1 LTGKRIGFLE
11 GMAQVL
17 SKIEID
23 ALLSG
28 VTKPVS
34 HSLNEKPDFAQDRHS
49 KQVAVSGVVE
59 AKPYDF
65 SRSEISTRGRLPGL
79 EVIFNDFGRRLQS
92 MFASE
97 LGKSVDVVYE
107 GMEVVTYE
115 GLIQSFPVPASLHAV
130 RLEPIRGIGIVVL
143 EARLAFAMIEL
154 FFGGSGQKLMKIDGR
169 DFTPIESKFLGKFVE
184 RMLKGMEE
192 SWQSVLLLQ
201 GRYLRT
207 EINPYLLNAASPG
220 DPMIFATFSITLS
233 PISGT
238 VSFSLPLAAISEFR
252 TLLKSGVAIGD
263 DLDNVGIFRRVLQP
277 LLEIDVSVQAI
288 LDVVEMTVAEIMG
301 LRAGDVIQLGSQGMD
316 NIELYVEGK
325 RKFLAKAGQRNGS
338 KIVAIKGRIN
348 ERACNR

>member
-1 LTGKRIGFLE
+1 
-11 GMAQVL
+11 MAEVL
-17 SKIEID
+17 SKAEID

-34 HSLNEKPDFAQDRHS
+34 NPVNEKPDFVQDRYS
-49 KQVAVSGVVE
+49 KQVPGTGVME
-59 AKPYDF
+59 AKAYDF
-65 SRSEISTRGRLPGL
+65 TRSEISTRGRLPGL

-97 LGKSVDVVYE
+97 LGKSVEVVYE

-130 RLEPIRGIGIVVL
+130 RLEPMRGIGIVVI

-154 FFGGSGQKLMKIDGR
+154 LFGGSGQKIMKIDGR

-192 SWQSVLLLQ
+192 SWQAILQLQ

-207 EINPYLLNAASPG
+207 EINPYLLNAAGPG
-220 DPMIFATFSITLS
+220 DPMIFTTFSITMS
-233 PISGT
+233 PIAGT
-238 VSFSLPLAAISEFR
+238 ILFSLPLAAIEEFR
-252 TLLKSGVAIGD
+252 TLLKAGVAIGD
-263 DLDNVGIFRRVLQP
+263 DHDNTGIFRRVLQP
-277 LLEIDVSVQAI
+277 LVEIDVSVQAI

-316 NIELYVEGK
+316 HVEVHVEGK
-325 RKFLAKAGQRNGS
+325 PKFLAKAGQRNGS

-348 ERACNR
+348 ERECSR